1 MARARAQKDILSR
14 LADAGEEAIQKLSE
28 APGADRF
35 MSAANTMRDRVDEMQ
50 KRLRGLE
57 ALEQRLAVLERKVDR
72 MSKSG
77 STAPAT
83 RKTTTT
89 KSSGAGRAKTSTAR
103 SRKT

>member
-14 LADAGEEAIQKLSE
+14 LADAGEEAIQKLSD

-35 MSAANTMRDRVDEMQ
+35 MNAASTMRDRLDEMQ

-57 ALEQRLAVLERKVDR
+57 QLEQRLAALERKVDR
-72 MSKSG
+72 LSKSG
-77 STAPAT
+77 SAAPATRKTAATT

-89 KSSGAGRAKTSTAR
+89 KSSGASRA
-103 SRKT
+103 RKT